1 MDNKKVRKVLVT
13 GGAGYIGNIVV
24 RRLLAKGYKVRVIDY
39 LVFGEAPIA
48 DIKGKIDFIKG
59 DIRKMKS
66 SMLDDIDAVIHL
78 AGFSTEPTSQYDP
91 RLTDLINH
99 IATET
104 LAKMARAKGI
114 KRFIYA
120 SSCSVYFSLNTPLVP
135 PLYSEEDT
143 INPISCYSLTKRCA
157 EQVLWGMTN
166 EDFQPTIFRKGTL
179 YGFSPRMRYDL
190 VFNSFAKDAFLKKVL
205 TVDAAGEIWRP
216 MIDIVDAADAYI
228 KCLELPLE
236 SVGGKIFNVTSQNWR
251 IGDLAEEIA
260 KVLKKKKGINLELD
274 IKPYG
279 LTRNYKA
286 DNKSFKKVF
295 SYKPSRSFEQVL
307 MEIWENL
314 ENNKQHDPTN
324 PIHYGDL
331 WYKMFFETK
340 EGKKFKRHI

>member
-1 MDNKKVRKVLVT
+1 MDKKIHKVLVT

-24 RRLLAKGYKVRVIDY
+24 RRLLAKGYKVKVIDY
-39 LVFGEAPIA
+39 LVFGESPIL
-48 DIKGKIDFIKG
+48 DIKDKIEFIKG

-66 SMLDDIDAVIHL
+66 SVLDDIDAVIHL

-104 LAKMARAKGI
+104 LAKMARSKGI

-135 PLYSEEDT
+135 PLYNEEDT

-179 YGFSPRMRYDL
+179 YGLSPRMRYDL
-190 VFNSFAKDAFLKKVL
+190 VFNSFVKDAFLKKVL

-216 MIDIVDAADAYI
+216 MIDIVDTDDAYI

-260 KVLKKKKGINLELD
+260 KVLKKKKGINLKLD

-295 SYKPSRSFEQVL
+295 NFKPSRSFEQVL

-314 ENNKQHDPTN
+314 ENNPQDDPTN
-324 PIHYGDL
+324 PIHYGDV

-340 EGKKFKRHI
+340 EGKKFKKHI